1 MYQFRSLL
9 LSSSAPSTSL
19 LKSMGDLMN
28 DSQTSCQLDFECSCP
43 EIDQVV
49 TIAREN
55 GALGA
60 RLTGP
65 SSTLFPLIYTDEKA

>member
-1 MYQFRSLL
+1 
-9 LSSSAPSTSL
+9 
-19 LKSMGDLMN
+19 MN

-65 SSTLFPLIYTDEKA
+65 SSPLFPLIYTDEKA